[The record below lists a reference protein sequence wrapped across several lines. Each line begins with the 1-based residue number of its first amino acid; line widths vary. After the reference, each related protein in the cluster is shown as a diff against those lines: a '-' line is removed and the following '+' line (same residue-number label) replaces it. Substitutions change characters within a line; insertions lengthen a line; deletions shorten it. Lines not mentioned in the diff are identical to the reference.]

1 MNEQYVLNKMARSTS
16 KLFSYISIIIRTM
29 LVEIDTTPEV
39 DPLSP
44 DDNNSAAHYYQ
55 VYRCSC
61 SALSNI
67 MLHFQLLRLYKLIS
81 SLCVSCYLNK
91 DSHYFQS

>member
-1 MNEQYVLNKMARSTS
+1 MGRSNS
-16 KLFSYISIIIRTM
+16 KLFSYISNISIIIRTM

-39 DPLSP
+39 DPLPP
-44 DDNNSAAHYYQ
+44 DNNNSAAHYYQ

-67 MLHFQLLRLYKLIS
+67 LLHFQILLYFQLILLHFQVLRLFKLIS
-81 SLCVSCYLNK
+81 SLYVCRVI
-91 DSHYFQS
+91 